1 MGPNWLLSVILED
14 GEPQLEQ
21 TKFTEESLLAGA
33 ASAAAG
39 GIASDAKMPPLTP
52 TDLNRASIATPVQQW
67 TAEADQLET
76 GIFNG
81 PIKVNS
87 KGILRDI
94 AISRGSQPI
103 VAIRAGID
111 EDLSDPKITGYEQAR
126 EIYASRGLVL
136 EKPQPL
142 AKESEI
148 IAYDGT
154 GSEIAKL
161 TVPFSGQLQAISPD
175 GKLALLEEHRTNGR
189 LDAFAVE
196 NDGKHLVG
204 WRPFGSEGDKNHREL
219 KRVDFVDANH
229 VATLNENY
237 KLVVWKLPSLE
248 PAWKYEEAVNFA
260 VSPGGK
266 HLCVIQ
272 GGILGAKGIAVFNS
286 QTGEGLGKVDFEGKI
301 TALAYHPSG
310 EFLAVATDSKANKT
324 VRIIDMNSGATIE
337 EIPVPVL
344 TTTLAWTGTD
354 NLLLNGTQ
362 LLNRPLQAI
371 VWSYTSKEIALPQ
384 NQINDQFTFAA
395 IFGERAVVHSVEVPD
410 SSIAANIS
418 QDRLAKLAILKP
430 GDVVSLNVQ
439 VPSGATALPLEADV
453 VNALTQSLETAETK
467 VAQTSAISLDVKIT
481 PKSEGTV
488 VLSKIG
494 DRSVSETVTRKF
506 ILIDFSYQKDGKSIW
521 SSTRQVGNL
530 DRMLVRLKAGQSAQA
545 AIDEL
550 MLENANSLFKSMK
563 LPRYIFKESASQGLG
578 SSPLIK

>member
-1 MGPNWLLSVILED
+1 
-14 GEPQLEQ
+14 
-21 TKFTEESLLAGA
+21 
-33 ASAAAG
+33 
-39 GIASDAKMPPLTP
+39 
-52 TDLNRASIATPVQQW
+52 
-67 TAEADQLET
+67 
-76 GIFNG
+76 
-81 PIKVNS
+81 
-87 KGILRDI
+87 
-94 AISRGSQPI
+94 
-103 VAIRAGID
+103 
-111 EDLSDPKITGYEQAR
+111 
-126 EIYASRGLVL
+126 
-136 EKPQPL
+136 
-142 AKESEI
+142 
-148 IAYDGT
+148 
-154 GSEIAKL
+154 
-161 TVPFSGQLQAISPD
+161 
-175 GKLALLEEHRTNGR
+175 
-189 LDAFAVE
+189 
-196 NDGKHLVG
+196 
-204 WRPFGSEGDKNHREL
+204 
-219 KRVDFVDANH
+219 
-229 VATLNENY
+229 
-237 KLVVWKLPSLE
+237 
-248 PAWKYEEAVNFA
+248 
-260 VSPGGK
+260 
-266 HLCVIQ
+266 
-272 GGILGAKGIAVFNS
+272 
-286 QTGEGLGKVDFEGKI
+286 
-301 TALAYHPSG
+301 
-310 EFLAVATDSKANKT
+310 LAVATDSKANKT